1 MNLKKH
7 ISVTA
12 ARLADCYQARHSPE
26 ATPQE
31 ARLIEAIDH
40 GFREMYLTL
49 ISIIQGVAFG
59 FLAERTFSAHGTT
72 AEQKI
77 AFAICFMMIVTVWHE
92 YMVGSTIFTWTP
104 TLLDSVIPFA
114 IGMTEF
120 QLIAGAQAGTRS
132 FLTRLGVFLSV
143 GTAAYANWMF
153 HARRGT
159 TNQAAYEILKWYI
172 RFGTSYCTT
181 ATIGVLALA
190 EGLTAKA
197 GSESVFLLA
206 ATLVGVSPLFL
217 HSTVN
222 WNLQLQLIRARVR
235 RAEAASAEI
244 LAAAAEQ
251 PWSE

>member
-1 MNLKKH
+1 MGQRRGT
-7 ISVTA
+7 SVA
-12 ARLADCYQARHSPE
+12 EAGSADNRGGRHCRE

-59 FLAERTFSAHGTT
+59 FLAERMFNAHGAT

-120 QLIAGAQAGTRS
+120 QLIAGAQATTRS
-132 FLTRLGVFLSV
+132 FLARLGVFLSV
-143 GTAAYANWMF
+143 GTAAYANWLF
-153 HARRGT
+153 HARHGT
-159 TNQAAYEILKWYI
+159 ANKATYEILKWYI
-172 RFGTSYCTT
+172 RFGSFYCAAVTVGTLCT
-181 ATIGVLALA
+181 AVVLSAKSGSAGVAL
-190 EGLTAKA
+190 LT
-197 GSESVFLLA
+197 

-217 HSTVN
+217 HSIVN
-222 WNLQLQLIRARVR
+222 WNRHLQLIRDRVR
-235 RAEAASAEI
+235 RAEAAR
-244 LAAAAEQ
+244 AAQMATSTEQ
-251 PWSE
+251 PQ